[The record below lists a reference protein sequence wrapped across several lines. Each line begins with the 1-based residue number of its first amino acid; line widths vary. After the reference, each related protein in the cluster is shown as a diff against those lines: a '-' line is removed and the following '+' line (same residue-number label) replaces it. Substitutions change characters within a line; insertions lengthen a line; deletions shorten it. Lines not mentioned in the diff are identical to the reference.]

1 MPTRPSFPKSDPSPP
16 LFVSLSGAPPFYP
29 HTLGVRHAALL
40 LLPPRRHAPQLSL
53 MVEGNLHAAGAR
65 RYSESAGILYVVRE
79 TRSTIAASE
88 SCSGSASFSAD
99 AVYGPDGGGIP
110 GGGSS
115 AGGVEVDGQPSRL
128 VTVRNLRPGRRV
140 VIAVVNVTMYFSV
153 TPVANPSSE
162 CGGGGLGDSGDAIAA
177 ACTHAGKPG
186 GGRCN
191 VGFRGWGQGLGTG
204 AVADG
209 IELFDVPA
217 GESLTLSVTPRLD
230 KLRSG
235 KGLALLA
242 NEQSLEVSNSKEPID
257 IFVLHVFFRFLWGRW
272 KKRTRGTFRTTHGR
286 RRSYGEVG
294 ALATGR

>member
-1 MPTRPSFPKSDPSPP
+1 
-16 LFVSLSGAPPFYP
+16 
-29 HTLGVRHAALL
+29 
-40 LLPPRRHAPQLSL
+40 

-79 TRSTIAASE
+79 TPPTIAASE

-110 GGGSS
+110 GGGS

-140 VIAVVNVTMYFSV
+140 VIAVVNVSMYFSV

-191 VGFRGWGQGLGTG
+191 VGFRGWGQGLGTA

-235 KGLALLA
+235 KGLALLT
-242 NEQSLEVSNSKEPID
+242 NEQSLEVSNWKEPI
-257 IFVLHVFFRFLWGRW
+257 VFFFCMRFVR
-272 KKRTRGTFRTTHGR
+272 FM
-286 RRSYGEVG
+286 
-294 ALATGR
+294 

>member
-1 MPTRPSFPKSDPSPP
+1 
-16 LFVSLSGAPPFYP
+16 
-29 HTLGVRHAALL
+29 
-40 LLPPRRHAPQLSL
+40 
-53 MVEGNLHAAGAR
+53 MVEGTPHAAGAR

-79 TRSTIAASE
+79 TPSTIAASE
-88 SCSGSASFSAD
+88 SGSGSGSASFSAD
-99 AVYGPDGGGIP
+99 AVYGPGGGGIP
-110 GGGSS
+110 GGGGG

-140 VIAVVNVTMYFSV
+140 VIAVVNVSMYFSV
-153 TPVANPSSE
+153 TPVAISSSE
-162 CGGGGLGDSGDAIAA
+162 CSGGGFGDGGDAVAA
-177 ACTHAGKPG
+177 ASTVAGKPG

-204 AVADG
+204 PVADG

-242 NEQSLEVSNSKEPID
+242 NEQSLEVSHACKRADGSTFCKWS
-257 IFVLHVFFRFLWGRW
+257 VRFWGRW
-272 KKRTRGTFRTTHGR
+272 KELTRGWLPSDNTRGR
-286 RRSYGEVG
+286 RSTYGELG
-294 ALATGR
+294 ARATGK